1 MSALDEINRDIWLPF
16 RSSYTTLDLAGFL
29 GFQAPELVRVE
40 AGTGW
45 IGGLDDYGERVG
57 EAFEQAAVRGDR
69 LAIDFRF
76 LERIAGDGVASE
88 RGMYRVTVT
97 PADGPAQ
104 EFFGR
109 FHTISRCTADGWR
122 FILDY
127 DGDASGPVDAVAFA
141 SGHAIEDT
149 QPFER

>member
-1 MSALDEINRDIWLPF
+1 MTQPTGKQHYDQAVRELNRIEPDAYC
-16 RSSYTTLDLAGFL
+16 S
-29 GFQAPELVRVE
+29 
-40 AGTGW
+40 
-45 IGGLDDYGERVG
+45 
-57 EAFEQAAVRGDR
+57 RGDR